1 VTLARRLFYLAGL
14 LTVAAA
20 FLAEILQGDC
30 PVP

>member
-1 VTLARRLFYLAGL
+1 VSLGRRLFYLAGL

-20 FLAEILQGDC
+20 FLAEILQGGC